1 MKQITVTLTDPAGS
15 AGSDAG
21 NGSAT
26 LLRTTRT
33 LYDAQENMLAQIATR
48 TLSAG
53 GTEDVV
59 TKYVYDAENR
69 LKATVMS
76 DGNVSETRYTSFG
89 QTDKTRLWKSLADYQ
104 SGNTALARITSY
116 GYDAR
121 GNQTITTYPDNTSEN
136 SSFDLENRREW
147 TQDILGRRTSFQ
159 YDDVGR
165 LRFTYAPD
173 GTPGTLADNPF
184 TETVYDLA
192 GRVTDR
198 RRTS

>member
-89 QTDKTRLWKSLADYQ
+89 QTDKTLLWKSLADYQ

-116 GYDAR
+116 SYDAR

-147 TQDILGRRTSFQ
+147 TQDKLGRRTSFQ